1 MKFNLVAASF
11 AVFGTAF
18 SQQIFR
24 CMCVDSTSDPGRV
37 GLTGIENLCKS
48 KGGEAERPDLCIKS
62 RSRFTDAECNGV
74 KQGANGICIEDTIS
88 NQTGSTTTLAPTA
101 TPRP

>member
-74 KQGANGICIEDTIS
+74 KQGATGICIEDTIS
-88 NQTGSTTTLAPTA
+88 NPNGASTVAVPRALPT
-101 TPRP
+101 P